1 MTERGNNMN
10 GKLRHIE
17 RRKAAKEKE
26 KEKWGLTLAYE
37 RKVERAVEV
46 IEYLRDKGVDIVAAL
61 EAKGIDANDGVNYG
75 EGRLFA
81 ALEEMLTEYD
91 KEK

>member
-1 MTERGNNMN
+1 MN